1 MSEDEGGVSP
11 AGAKQLQI
19 IAGAMASG
27 LALMAGLVV
36 WSYFSAEAK
45 VPEPRDVYLIN
56 SLTAILMVAAL
67 GAIVASEVV
76 WRSLLKKEGGSLG
89 ARIYTGFI
97 VRMALREGASLGGM
111 TAAYI
116 ATLNGVLRAY
126 PAYWVNLAPF
136 GLFLVFL
143 ATHWPT
149 QEKLESETREVVGEK
164 PSFLKK

>member
-19 IAGAMASG
+19 IAGAMVSG
-27 LALMAGLVV
+27 LVLMAGLVV
-36 WSYFSAEAK
+36 WSCFRAEPKA
-45 VPEPRDVYLIN
+45 PEPRDVYLIN
-56 SLTAILMVAAL
+56 SLTALMMVIGL
-67 GAIVASEVV
+67 VSIVMSEIV
-76 WRSLLKKEGGSLG
+76 WRSILKKSGDTLA
-89 ARIYTGFI
+89 ARIHTGFI
-97 VRMALREGASLGGM
+97 IRMACREGASLGGM

-136 GLFLVFL
+136 GLFLIFL

-149 QEKLESETREVVGEK
+149 EEKLNAEAREIVG
-164 PSFLKK
+164 